1 MGIQPKMTGAK
12 MTMEEYLADLNLG
25 CPLCGITEVRPDNK
39 EQRARSLQR
48 RITRLRQRLEE
59 LEAQPQQVY
68 VLRSRAADMCGECQ
82 MLMTGMSG
90 PTDAAELLE
99 RIRRYISDLTQEISE
114 LQKAA

>member
-1 MGIQPKMTGAK
+1 MTGAN
-12 MTMEEYLADLNLG
+12 MTMEEYLADLRLG
-25 CPLCGITEVRPDNK
+25 CPLCGITEAKRHDK
-39 EQRARSLQR
+39 EQHSRSLQR

-59 LEAQPQQVY
+59 IEEKPEQVY
-68 VLRSRAADMCGECQ
+68 VLRSRAAEMCGECQ

-90 PTDAAELLE
+90 PTDAPELLE